1 MINKI
6 LGFVFAGITI
16 ITTLMPWAEW
26 QELGAGMYTHS
37 PTWSRGYVTQGGG
50 QYLIGA
56 FVLVLTLS
64 AIGLHF
70 VKKFKRFAPFFMA
83 GAPLLSTIFLLMD
96 NEPEIS
102 GSLWGYR
109 EFSIQFPV
117 YIAIV
122 ASLLGT
128 FFMFRAVSEE

>member
-16 ITTLMPWAEW
+16 ITTLMPWAQWRPEGWFLTYKW
-26 QELGAGMYTHS
+26 QHGSDY
-37 PTWSRGYVTQGGG
+37 Q
-50 QYLIGA
+50 IGE

-96 NEPEIS
+96 NEPPGKFS
-102 GSLWGYR
+102 D
-109 EFSIQFPV
+109 FSIQFPV

>member
-16 ITTLMPWAEW
+16 ISTFLPWAEW
-26 QELGAGMYTHS
+26 QVLGAGAYTNS
-37 PTWSRGYVTQGGG
+37 PTWGGYATQDGG

-128 FFMFRAVSEE
+128 FFMFMARSKE

>member
-96 NEPEIS
+96 NEPPGKFS
-102 GSLWGYR
+102 D
-109 EFSIQFPV
+109 FSIQFPV

>member
-16 ITTLMPWAEW
+16 ISTFLPWAEW
-26 QELGAGMYTHS
+26 QVLGAAVYTNS
-37 PTWSRGYVTQGGG
+37 PTWGGYATQEGG

-96 NEPEIS
+96 NEPPGKFS
-102 GSLWGYR
+102 D
-109 EFSIQFPV
+109 FSIQFPV

>member
-16 ITTLMPWAEW
+16 ISTFLPWAEW
-26 QELGAGMYTHS
+26 QVLGAAVYTHS
-37 PTWSRGYVTQGGG
+37 PTWGGYVTQGGG

-128 FFMFRAVSEE
+128 FFMFMARSKE

>member
-16 ITTLMPWAEW
+16 ITTLMPWAQWLPEGWILTYKW
-26 QELGAGMYTHS
+26 QHGSDY
-37 PTWSRGYVTQGGG
+37 Q
-50 QYLIGA
+50 IGE

-96 NEPEIS
+96 NEPEILEDFSSFS
-102 GSLWGYR
+102 GTLLGYR